1 MQTKTT
7 LLALAVGLA
16 LMAGCAKQDEAAAVA
31 DAPATAAGDTSA
43 MDTAG
48 TPADGTPSDGTPA
61 DAMVDPA
68 DAAAPAGA
76 DPVAPAATT
85 FDLEAIPVSTAAL
98 PDWPYVQL
106 PAGYVFDDADRLAQR
121 TKDLARI
128 PVWTGGQLLWVEGKV
143 FSDDIETVDGKTFS
157 RFELAKGLRQQI
169 ESLGGVR
176 LAERSFARDTYQ
188 ANEKE
193 LNDFRQEFS
202 DVQDAYWY
210 DKDMETYVIR
220 RGDSVVWIV
229 VQARNSDGAV
239 LVAEGPAPEAP
250 AG

>member
-16 LMAGCAKQDEAAAVA
+16 LMAGCAKQDETAAVA
-31 DAPATAAGDTSA
+31 DAPAPAAGEAPAT
-43 MDTAG
+43 DTA
-48 TPADGTPSDGTPA
+48 DTPA

-68 DAAAPAGA
+68 DAAAPAA
-76 DPVAPAATT
+76 AETVAPAAPDATA
-85 FDLEAIPVSTAAL
+85 FDMEAIPVSTATL
-98 PDWPYVQL
+98 PEWPYVQL
-106 PAGYVFDDADRLAQR
+106 PAGYVFDDADRLGER

-143 FSDDIETVDGKTFS
+143 FSDDIENVDGKTFS

-176 LAERSFARDTYQ
+176 LAERSYERDTYM
-188 ANEKE
+188 ANEKA
-193 LNDFRQEFS
+193 LDDFRQEFS

-229 VQARNSDGAV
+229 LEARNSNGAV